1 MPFETFYAK
10 FQICARYNRW
20 SRSKQLAFLSASLT
34 GEAGQVLWDCDA
46 SITSSLSKLTQLLK
60 SRFGGTA
67 RADKFRMEL
76 RSRIRQPAE
85 TLEKLHQDI
94 RRCMALAFSDV
105 DAKARE
111 RLACDYFIG
120 ALNDPDFSL
129 KVRERNPKT
138 LDEALFAA
146 QQIEVWLKDA
156 LKARH
161 AGEEEIHRRR
171 DRHVRGTTWISDDVV
186 DKLMQRFDK
195 SLQALQ
201 SRVAQLEE
209 SKRDT
214 VSAPKLDSKP
224 QGSNRPSSGK
234 TKEFRCYECHEPGYI
249 ARNCPKRS
257 GQQRPARGNETST
270 VGPEEAAATA
280 QPPVRGLSNDNRSV
294 YLPVRIKRSR
304 LQCTLDTGS
313 DVTVVPLRLVRKF
326 NLKVTNSPME
336 QLKAANGTGIAI
348 EGVAEVPLV
357 VAGQLVRTDALVSRD
372 IFEFIIGSDW
382 LAAYHCNWDFRNS
395 SISVNGGE

>member
-1 MPFETFYAK
+1 
-10 FQICARYNRW
+10 
-20 SRSKQLAFLSASLT
+20 
-34 GEAGQVLWDCDA
+34 
-46 SITSSLSKLTQLLK
+46 
-60 SRFGGTA
+60 
-67 RADKFRMEL
+67 MEL
-76 RSRIRQPAE
+76 RSRIRQPGE
-85 TLEKLHQDI
+85 TLEKLHQDV

-120 ALNDPDFSL
+120 PLNDPDFSL

-138 LDEALFAA
+138 LDEALFAS

-156 LKARH
+156 SKARH

-171 DRHVRGTTWISDDVV
+171 DRYVRGATSISDDVV

-201 SRVAQLEE
+201 SRVDQLEE

-214 VSAPKLDSKP
+214 VPAPKLDSKS
-224 QGSNRPSSGK
+224 QGSNGPSSGK
-234 TKEFRCYECHEPGYI
+234 TKEFRCYECDEPGHI

-257 GQQRPARGNETST
+257 GQQRPARGNGGSS
-270 VGPEEAAATA
+270 VRPEEAAAAA
-280 QPPVRGLSNDNRSV
+280 QPPIRGLSNDNRSV

-326 NLKVTNSPME
+326 NLKVTNSPMK

-348 EGVAEVPLV
+348 EGVATVPLV
-357 VAGQLVRTDALVSRD
+357 VGGQLVRTDGLVSRD

-382 LAAYHCNWDFRNS
+382 LAAHCCN
-395 SISVNGGE
+395 